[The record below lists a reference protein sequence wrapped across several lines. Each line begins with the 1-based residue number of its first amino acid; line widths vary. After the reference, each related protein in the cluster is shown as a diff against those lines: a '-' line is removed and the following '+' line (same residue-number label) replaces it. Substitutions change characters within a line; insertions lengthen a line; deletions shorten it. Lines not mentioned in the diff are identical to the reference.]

1 MINNY
6 KTINIK
12 KLLIA
17 TLFAITITYYIFLT
31 PEAILNIVK
40 EEYIFLAISLVLFSV
55 FTYYK
60 VKLKDFTLISYVPNI
75 NNVDLKTTLV
85 FFLIFQGVDYYYE
98 DGFIGM
104 ISQWFTYWV
113 FGVIAWLVTN
123 IINFYKN
130 HYFYKYESMSEKRL

>member
-17 TLFAITITYYIFLT
+17 TLFAIAITYYIFLT

>member
-1 MINNY
+1 LINNY

-17 TLFAITITYYIFLT
+17 TLFAIAITYYIFLT